1 MLWALGLHFRV
12 ESGRARRCTRLVVHL
27 GMLVSDSGCFVA
39 EMFVES
45 NAIRRCTLYQSA
57 RAATPACAAT
67 ASAPLRPQAGGRQQC
82 AGSQQPQS
90 NGPALCCK
98 CIECD
103 MCDSA
108 RPYTLPLIL
117 CAACRCIECGFCESN
132 CPSKDLTLTPRQRIA
147 TFKEI
152 ARLRAMPDKCVAGIC
167 VQFLAYLLRF
177 CAQPPRRCAQL
188 LKAVV
193 RLRGKPT
200 SVVPIAVLASYFQ
213 PRWLLAR
220 QRMSCT
226 LCTV

>member
-1 MLWALGLHFRV
+1 MRIV
-12 ESGRARRCTRLVVHL
+12 PVCS
-27 GMLVSDSGCFVA
+27 
-39 EMFVES
+39 
-45 NAIRRCTLYQSA
+45 
-57 RAATPACAAT
+57 ATPACAAT

-103 MCDSA
+103 TCDSA

-152 ARLRAMPDKCVAGIC
+152 ARLRAMPDKCAAGIC
-167 VQFLAYLLRF
+167 AQFCAYLLRF

-188 LKAVV
+188 LMAAV

-200 SVVPIAVLASYFQ
+200 SVVSVAVLASYFQ

-220 QRMSCT
+220 QRTSCT
-226 LCTV
+226 SCTV